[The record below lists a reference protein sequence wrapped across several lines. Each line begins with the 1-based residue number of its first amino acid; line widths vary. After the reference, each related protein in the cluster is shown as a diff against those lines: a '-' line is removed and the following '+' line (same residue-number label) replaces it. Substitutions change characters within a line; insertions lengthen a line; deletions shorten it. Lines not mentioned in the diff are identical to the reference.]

1 MLITLP
7 QYFVLAALPH
17 VRGRSQVLHGLERR
31 GIVTHEKPRV
41 TRLRPDSDEPRSPAY
56 QDGTVADLVGSRS
69 RGCFGSSVSSCCGV
83 NNTTRQGR
91 VDGGRKLRG
100 LRSLEAGLVIGAPLQ
115 HGASNYQ

>member
-1 MLITLP
+1 LITLP

-31 GIVTHEKPRV
+31 GIVTHEKPV
-41 TRLRPDSDEPRSPAY
+41 Y

-69 RGCFGSSVSSCCGV
+69 KGCLGSSVSSCCGV

-115 HGASNYQ
+115 HGASNYQE